1 MPKLTKRAVDAA
13 KPADKQSFLWDSEVK
28 GFGLLV
34 LPSGVKSFV
43 LQYRTKA
50 GRSRR
55 MTIGRYGVLTP
66 DQARGM
72 AEDAL
77 AEVRKGGDPVEDRQA
92 AKTAPTV
99 NDLMDR
105 YLKDHVEVHNA
116 ERTQAECRRLVEKF
130 IRPRLGTLKVASVTR
145 QDVSKLHK
153 ALGKTPRQ
161 ANFVLAVL
169 SKSFTLAET
178 WKMRPDYSNPTRLV
192 KRYKETER
200 DRFLSDEELAHLGRA
215 IDEAE
220 TIGLPWRIKTTA
232 AKAKHLPPDADK
244 RRTLVNPTAIAG
256 IRLLLYTGARL
267 SEILQLEWD
276 HVNMKER
283 TIDLPARKGDG
294 RKAQAVSTK
303 ALAVLS
309 ALPRVKESP
318 YVLPRGTDPKR
329 HVRPEFMQSAWQ
341 RIRACAG
348 LEDVRLHDLRH
359 TVGTF
364 ASQAGSN
371 AYEVSHLMR
380 HSSLTMTNRYVTPDA
395 DPIRVVSEKIG
406 DRIEAGLKGE
416 SEGAEVVKLPSAK
429 SD

>member
-1 MPKLTKRAVDAA
+1 MYSVEPEKPSEVVKLSKAVVLYRLSGFAKLSGGGFGVVGSRQGPQNRKNAPMPKLTKRAVDAVR
-13 KPADKQSFLWDSEVK
+13 PADKQSFLWDSEVK

-66 DQARGM
+66 DQARRM

-92 AKTAPTV
+92 AKAAPTV
-99 NDLMDR
+99 NELMDR
-105 YLKDHVEVHNA
+105 YLKDHVEMHNA

-130 IRPRLGTLKVASVTR
+130 IRPRLGTLKVASVSR

-200 DRFLSDEELAHLGRA
+200 DRFSMMKNWPALAGR
-215 IDEAE
+215 
-220 TIGLPWRIKTTA
+220 
-232 AKAKHLPPDADK
+232 
-244 RRTLVNPTAIAG
+244 
-256 IRLLLYTGARL
+256 
-267 SEILQLEWD
+267 
-276 HVNMKER
+276 
-283 TIDLPARKGDG
+283 
-294 RKAQAVSTK
+294 STK
-303 ALAVLS
+303 RKRS
-309 ALPRVKESP
+309 A
-318 YVLPRGTDPKR
+318 YRG
-329 HVRPEFMQSAWQ
+329 A
-341 RIRACAG
+341 
-348 LEDVRLHDLRH
+348 
-359 TVGTF
+359 
-364 ASQAGSN
+364 
-371 AYEVSHLMR
+371 
-380 HSSLTMTNRYVTPDA
+380 
-395 DPIRVVSEKIG
+395 
-406 DRIEAGLKGE
+406 
-416 SEGAEVVKLPSAK
+416 
-429 SD
+429 